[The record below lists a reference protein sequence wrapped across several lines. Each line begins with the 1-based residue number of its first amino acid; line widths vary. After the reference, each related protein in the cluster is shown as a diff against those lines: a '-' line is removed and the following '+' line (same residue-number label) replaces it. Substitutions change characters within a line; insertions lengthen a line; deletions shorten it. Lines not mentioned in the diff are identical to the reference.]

1 MIQASPNLLERKN
14 RSSAKAI
21 QDEKAKKRAKK
32 EKKHKRERDHSTNG
46 DLENGFKHKKHKS
59 KDKIEKAEAK
69 AEKKRLKKEEKR
81 EKRRRKE
88 IGKCYQDLFHFRWLN
103 IKRIFAAFPI
113 SITLFYNL
121 LKWNS
126 SELTFIE
133 FGT

>member
-1 MIQASPNLLERKN
+1 MIQASPTLLERKN

-88 IGKCYQDLFHFRWLN
+88 IGKCYQKIQIYDVFHFRWLKMYHYRN
-103 IKRIFAAFPI
+103 R
-113 SITLFYNL
+113 
-121 LKWNS
+121 
-126 SELTFIE
+126 SELSSVVY
-133 FGT
+133 

>member
-1 MIQASPNLLERKN
+1 MIQANPTLLERKN

-88 IGKCYQDLFHFRWLN
+88 LGKCYHNFSLTLSRYE
-103 IKRIFAAFPI
+103 IPI
-113 SITLFYNL
+113 ST
-121 LKWNS
+121 
-126 SELTFIE
+126 ERRTFLNVIRR
-133 FGT
+133 